1 MALTFG
7 FGALPGWIGR
17 GSVREKSLVVVA
29 TALVDVVAR
38 DSSGYGTV
46 RCPWNEGE
54 KAWAFFGGVDG

>member
-38 DSSGYGTV
+38 DASVWVRYGTV
-46 RCPWNEGE
+46 PLE
-54 KAWAFFGGVDG
+54 